1 MSRKERKR
9 RRELMKVKEWNR
21 TVRKA
26 METAEKTEKVSIKD
40 LEKKL
45 DELTERMLRLL
56 DKVKGRQNG
65 VDNSEIA

>member
-1 MSRKERKR
+1 
-9 RRELMKVKEWNR
+9 MKVKEWNR

>member
-1 MSRKERKR
+1 
-9 RRELMKVKEWNR
+9 MKVKEWNR
-21 TVRKA
+21 AVRKA